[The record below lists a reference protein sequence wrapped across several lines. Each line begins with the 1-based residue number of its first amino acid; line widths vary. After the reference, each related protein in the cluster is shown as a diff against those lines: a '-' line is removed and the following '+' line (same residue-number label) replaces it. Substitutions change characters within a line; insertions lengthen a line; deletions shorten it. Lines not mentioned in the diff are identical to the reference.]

1 MKYIGTMTGTS
12 IDGLD
17 VALLD
22 VDAELAVVAAET
34 MPLPEDLA
42 VQLQA
47 LLTPGQ
53 NEVVRVG
60 AADTALGKFIGN
72 AVLQCLTRW
81 QLPPAAIRAIGSHGQ
96 TIRHHPEAA
105 SPFTMQIG
113 DPNQIAEITGIDT
126 VADFRR
132 RDVAAGGQ
140 GAPLAPLFHEA
151 LFRHETLH
159 RTVLNLGGIANV
171 TLLPANSDTLTGF
184 DTGPGNALLDAWAH
198 AIKGVAYDRDGEWAS
213 SGEVAPLLLERLKQ
227 DAYLRRAPPK
237 STGKEIYHLGYVHAA
252 CDGLSLPPQAVQATL
267 AEFTAWSVADAIARW
282 GLDAGEVLACGG
294 GRRNGHLMKR
304 LAANL
309 PNHRLRKTDDVGIDG
324 DFLEAAAF
332 AWFAHRTVMRQ
343 PANVPAVTGASG
355 PRVLGAVYSGP
366 GAVD

>member
-22 VDAELAVVAAET
+22 VDAELVVVAAET
-34 MPLPEDLA
+34 VPLPEDLA
-42 VQLQA
+42 AQLQA
-47 LLTPGQ
+47 LLAPGP

-81 QLPPAAIRAIGSHGQ
+81 QLPPATIRAVGSHGQ

-105 SPFTMQIG
+105 SPFTVQIG

-171 TLLPANSDTLTGF
+171 TLLPANSDALTGF
-184 DTGPGNALLDAWAH
+184 DTGPGNALLDAWAQ
-198 AIKGVAYDRDGEWAS
+198 AIKGAAYDHDGEWAS
-213 SGEVAPLLLERLKQ
+213 SGEVAPSLFERLKQ

-237 STGKEIYHLGYVHAA
+237 STGKELYQLGYVRAA

-309 PNHRLRKTDDVGIDG
+309 PNHRLRETDDIGVDG
-324 DFLEAAAF
+324 DFIEAAAF
-332 AWFAHRTVMRQ
+332 AWFAHRTVTRQ
-343 PANVPAVTGASG
+343 PANVPTVTGASG
-355 PRVLGAVYSGP
+355 ARVLGAVYP
-366 GAVD
+366 GAVAGS